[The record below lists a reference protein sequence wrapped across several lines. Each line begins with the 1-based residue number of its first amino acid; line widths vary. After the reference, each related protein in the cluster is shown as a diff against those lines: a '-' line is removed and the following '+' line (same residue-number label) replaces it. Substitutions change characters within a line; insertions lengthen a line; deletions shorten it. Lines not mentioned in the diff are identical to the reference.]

1 MKGVDLMEETLSCL
15 MEKQVVN
22 LCDGKILG
30 YVNDFKV
37 DICQGCL
44 TAIVIP
50 GESGFFC
57 LKKCTDLV
65 IPWCKICKIGKDSII
80 VYIEVATEK
89 EKQTKKTRGFFS

>member
-1 MKGVDLMEETLSCL
+1 MKGVDFMEESLSCL

-30 YVNDFKV
+30 YAVDFKV

-50 GESGFFC
+50 GDGGFFG

-65 IPWCKICKIGKDSII
+65 IPWCKICKIGKDAII
-80 VYIEVATEK
+80 VDVGFLPDKEK
-89 EKQTKKTRGFFS
+89 EPKKRGFFN

>member
-1 MKGVDLMEETLSCL
+1 MDEALSAL

-30 YVNDFKV
+30 YCVDFKV

-50 GESGFFC
+50 GESGFLG

-65 IPWCKICKIGKDSII
+65 IPWCKICKIGKDAII
-80 VYIEVATEK
+80 VDIGLLPEK
-89 EKQTKKTRGFFS
+89 EKETKKRGFFC